1 MLTEAERN
9 GPSPQPT
16 RGDLDLDHL
25 FHCRPTG
32 NTATATRDDVTNPLM
47 LKGTGPMLDLA
58 FTAEQEML
66 REVARSLLVEH
77 APLTVVREME
87 DHPVGYPTG
96 LWKQLGA
103 LDLLGLLLPE
113 AHGGSGMGLLE
124 GVVLYEELGRSL
136 APTPHFVSCVAS
148 ANALVVGGTDAQR
161 AEWLPRIASGEAVLS
176 PAWVE
181 PDGGF
186 GPRGVQARATST
198 DGGATFTLT
207 GVKRHVAFAAA
218 ATRLVVLARTGDD
231 AADIDLFL
239 VDPHAEGVT
248 LTQQFTVAS
257 DTQYRVDLA
266 GVRATAADRIGDPGT
281 GWATWTAVRD
291 DALILLAAWAVGAA
305 EAAQEMTVQYAKDR
319 EQFGKPIGAFQS
331 IAHYLADGQAT
342 LDGARTLVHE
352 AAWARASARSVTR
365 LAPMSKLF
373 ACKVL
378 RDVTATAQ
386 QIYGGN
392 GFTLEY
398 DVQLYFRRA
407 KALQVSWWGDR
418 DLEELIAADVLDN

>member
-1 MLTEAERN
+1 
-9 GPSPQPT
+9 
-16 RGDLDLDHL
+16 
-25 FHCRPTG
+25 
-32 NTATATRDDVTNPLM
+32 
-47 LKGTGPMLDLA
+47 MLDLA
-58 FTAEQEML
+58 FTEEQDML
-66 REVARSLLVEH
+66 REVVRSLLAEH

-87 DHPVGYPTG
+87 DHPVGYPAD

-113 AHGGSGMGLLE
+113 AHGGSGMTLLE
-124 GVVLYEELGRSL
+124 GVVLYEELGRGL

-148 ANALVVGGTDAQR
+148 GTALTVGGSEAQQ
-161 AEWLPRIASGEAVLS
+161 AEWLPRIASGEAILT

-186 GPRGVQARATST
+186 GPRGVQAGATSD
-198 DGGATFTLT
+198 DGGATFTLS

-218 ATRLVVLARTGDD
+218 ATRLVVLARAGAGDSD
-231 AADIDLFL
+231 GGGDIDLFL
-239 VDPHAEGVT
+239 VDPHAAGVT

-257 DTQYRVDLA
+257 DTQYRVDLD
-266 GVRATAADRIGDPGT
+266 GVRVTAADRIGAAGT

-291 DALILLAAWAVGAA
+291 DVLILLAAWAVGAA
-305 EAAQEMTVQYAKDR
+305 GYAQEITVQYAKDR

-331 IAHYLADGQAT
+331 IAHYLADRQAE

-352 AAWARASARSVTR
+352 AAWARSTGRPVTR
-365 LAPMSKLF
+365 LAPMAKLF
-373 ACKVL
+373 AAKVL
-378 RDVTATAQ
+378 RDLTATAQ
-386 QIYGGN
+386 QIFGGN

-407 KALQVSWWGDR
+407 KALQVSWWSDR
-418 DLEELIAADVLDN
+418 DLEELIAADVLDI

>member
-1 MLTEAERN
+1 
-9 GPSPQPT
+9 
-16 RGDLDLDHL
+16 
-25 FHCRPTG
+25 
-32 NTATATRDDVTNPLM
+32 
-47 LKGTGPMLDLA
+47 MLDLA
-58 FTAEQEML
+58 FTEEQDML
-66 REVARSLLVEH
+66 REVVRSLLAEH

-87 DHPVGYPTG
+87 DDPVGFPAD

-113 AHGGSGMGLLE
+113 AHGGSGMSLLE
-124 GVVLYEELGRSL
+124 GVVLYEELGRGL
-136 APTPHFVSCVAS
+136 APIPHFVSCVAS
-148 ANALVVGGTDAQR
+148 GTALTVGGTDAQR
-161 AEWLPRIASGEAVLS
+161 ADWLPRIAAGEAILT

-186 GPRGVQARATST
+186 GPRGVQTRATSA
-198 DGGATFTLT
+198 DGGATLTLT

-218 ATRLVVLARTGDD
+218 ATRLVVLARTGDGD
-231 AADIDLFL
+231 SDIDLFL
-239 VDPHAEGVT
+239 VDPQAAGVT

-257 DTQYRVDLA
+257 DTQYRVDLD
-266 GVRATAADRIGDPGT
+266 GVQVTAADRIGAAGT

-305 EAAQEMTVQYAKDR
+305 DYAQEITVQYAKDR

-331 IAHYLADGQAT
+331 IAHYLADGQAE

-352 AAWARASARSVTR
+352 AAWARATGRSVTR
-365 LAPMSKLF
+365 LAPMAKLF
-373 ACKVL
+373 AARVL
-378 RDVTATAQ
+378 RSLTATSQ

-407 KALQVSWWGDR
+407 KALQVSWWSDR
-418 DLEELIAADVLDN
+418 DLEELIAADVLD